1 MKVLIQDLET
11 LRFLAPN
18 GCWVLDREAAR
29 DFLSLLPAY
38 YYAREHTARHFQ
50 VLLYCPE
57 DNFSASIIA
66 GTGIAH
72 DQGQVAV
79 ADTRK
84 SRTAIP
90 LKSLARRFRGVIL
103 PADLGENR
111 HQLN

>member
-1 MKVLIQDLET
+1 VKVLIQDLET

-18 GCWVLDREAAR
+18 GRWVLDREAAR
-29 DFLSLLPAY
+29 DFFSLLPAY
-38 YYAREHTARHFQ
+38 YYAREHTASHFQ

-66 GTGIAH
+66 GTGIAP
-72 DQGQVAV
+72 DQSQVAV
-79 ADTRK
+79 ADSPK

-90 LKSLARRFRGVIL
+90 LRSIARRFRGVIL
-103 PADLGENR
+103 PADPGTTR